1 MVRWRGPIPTGL
13 TGFPTV
19 DIFTFTARARS
30 AASSTFVASIWSTMG
45 EGSAPSVDL
54 EPQSRSR
61 SHGVAIREG
70 IREAIRDHHLT

>member
-1 MVRWRGPIPTGL
+1 
-13 TGFPTV
+13 
-19 DIFTFTARARS
+19 
-30 AASSTFVASIWSTMG
+30 MG

-70 IREAIRDHHLT
+70 IREAIREEIRDHHLT